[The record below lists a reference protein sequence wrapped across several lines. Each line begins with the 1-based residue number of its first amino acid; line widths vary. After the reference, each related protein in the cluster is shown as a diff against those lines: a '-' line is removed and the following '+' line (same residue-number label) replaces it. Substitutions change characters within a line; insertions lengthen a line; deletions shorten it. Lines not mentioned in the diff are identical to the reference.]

1 MTTIVVPFR
10 GPGGKRRLGAL
21 PARARRRLA
30 NAMLGDVLD
39 ACLPVGR
46 TVLVTSPQATEART
60 LAAYLGV
67 DVVDDP
73 RGGQSEAVGH
83 ALRNLPDGTVLVVNA
98 DLPCARPPDL
108 LALLGLLAP
117 GGLALAEA
125 PDGTTNALALAS
137 PRLFQPLYGPG
148 SANRFRRHAEGLGV
162 PHATA
167 PLPNLIHDVDTLA
180 ALDALADRVGPRTAA
195 ALAELPATAAA

>member
-10 GPGGKRRLGAL
+10 GPGGKRRLGPL
-21 PARARRRLA
+21 PARSRRRLA
-30 NAMLGDVLD
+30 NAMLGDVLG

-46 TVLVTSPQATEART
+46 TLLVTSPAASEART
-60 LAAYLGV
+60 LAAYIGV
-67 DVVDDP
+67 DVIDDP

-83 ALRNLPDGTVLVVNA
+83 VLRNLADGSVLVVNA

-108 LALLGLLAP
+108 LALLGLVAP

-125 PDGTTNALALAS
+125 ADGTTNALALAT

-162 PHATA
+162 PHTTA
-167 PLPNLIHDVDTLA
+167 PLPNLIEDVDTLA

-195 ALAELPATAAA
+195 ALAELAATAAA